1 MPSMP
6 SPLSVIVPPQ
16 PLGAVPATTSGRF
29 DAIPLSV
36 PLPHTEL
43 PPEDK
48 LARVIGTGLGVFLSV
63 AGSALFFLTLAL

>member
-16 PLGAVPATTSGRF
+16 PLGAIPATSSGRF

-36 PLPHTEL
+36 PLSHREL

-48 LARVIGTGLGVFLSV
+48 LARVIGTGLAIFLS
-63 AGSALFFLTLAL
+63 ASGIALVYLTLAL